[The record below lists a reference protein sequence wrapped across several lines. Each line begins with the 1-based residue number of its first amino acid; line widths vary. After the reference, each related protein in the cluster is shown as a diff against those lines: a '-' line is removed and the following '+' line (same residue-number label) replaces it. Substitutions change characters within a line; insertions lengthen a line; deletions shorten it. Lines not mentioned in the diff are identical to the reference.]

1 VEVFKEKMG
10 NVLKILSEAFSEG
23 IIVVNEDQHI
33 VASNRSANSMF
44 GYRSTELIDQPL
56 SILIPHKYQN
66 SHKNHVNS
74 FSNKSDHQQLGRGR
88 DFYGVKKNGGVFPVE
103 AGLNPFEMFGNKY
116 VIAQIVDINIRKTQE
131 KQIQDLNLKLEDKV
145 AERTIE
151 LNKTVLELKSEIHKR
166 KQAEKQIKES
176 LKRERELNELKTKFL
191 SLVSHEFK
199 TPLSVILT
207 SASLIGKYKTVDVQ
221 AKREKHINT
230 IINKVKYLNTI
241 LIDFLSIEKL
251 ESKKA
256 FYNIKKF
263 SLDKLITEVIYD
275 TNMILKDGQKINH
288 PLDLDGVTINSD
300 ERILELILF
309 NILNNAIKYSPKNTT
324 IDISTSFKNDKLIIT
339 IKDQGIGIPK
349 EEQKFIF
356 NRYFRAAN
364 ALLDQGTGIGL
375 NIAKNHLENLGGT
388 IYFESQESIGSS
400 FTVEIPLTTNFVK
413 S

>member
-1 VEVFKEKMG
+1 MEVFKEKMG
-10 NVLKILSEAFSEG
+10 DVLKVFSEAVSEG
-23 IIVVNEDQHI
+23 IIVVNKDQHI
-33 VASNRSANSMF
+33 VAANKSANAMF
-44 GYRSTELIDQPL
+44 GYKSTELIDQPL

-66 SHKNHVNS
+66 SHKNHVSS
-74 FSNKSDHQQLGRGR
+74 FSNKSDYRQMGR
-88 DFYGVKKNGGVFPVE
+88 DRDLYGVKKNGGLFPVE
-103 AGLNPFEMFGNKY
+103 AGLNPFEIFGDKY
-116 VIAQIVDINIRKTQE
+116 VMAQIIDVSIRKTQE
-131 KQIQDLNLKLEDKV
+131 KQIQDLNLKLEDKI

-151 LNKTVLELKSEIHKR
+151 LNKTVLELKSEIYKR

-207 SASLIGKYKTVDVQ
+207 SASLIGKYKTGDDQ
-221 AKREKHINT
+221 TKREKHINT

-251 ESKKA
+251 ESEKA
-256 FYNIKKF
+256 FYNIKNF

-275 TNMILKDGQKINH
+275 TNMILKDGQKINY
-288 PLDLDGVTINSD
+288 PRDLDGITLDSD

-309 NILNNAIKYSPKNTT
+309 NILNNAIKYSPENTS
-324 IDISTSFKNDKLIIT
+324 IDITTYFTNDKLIIT
-339 IKDQGIGIPK
+339 IKDHGIGIPK

-375 NIAKNHLENLGGT
+375 NIAKSHLENLGGT
-388 IYFESQESIGSS
+388 ICFESQEDIGSS
-400 FTVEIPLTTNFVK
+400 FTVEIPLATNFVK
-413 S
+413 L

>member
-88 DFYGVKKNGGVFPVE
+88 DLYGVKKNGGVFPVE

-207 SASLIGKYKTVDVQ
+207 SASLIGKYKTVDGQ

-256 FYNIKKF
+256 FYNKKKF
-263 SLDKLITEVIYD
+263 SLGKLITEVIYD

>member
-88 DFYGVKKNGGVFPVE
+88 DLYGVKKNGGVFPVE

>member
-1 VEVFKEKMG
+1 MEVFKEKMG

-256 FYNIKKF
+256 FYNKKKF
-263 SLDKLITEVIYD
+263 SLGKLITEVIYD

>member
-1 VEVFKEKMG
+1 MEVFKEKMG
-10 NVLKILSEAFSEG
+10 DVLKVFSEAVSEG
-23 IIVVNEDQHI
+23 IIVINKDQHI
-33 VASNRSANSMF
+33 VAANRSANEMF

-66 SHKNHVNS
+66 FHKNHVSS
-74 FSNKSDHQQLGRGR
+74 FSNKSDYRQMGR
-88 DFYGVKKNGGVFPVE
+88 DRGLYGVKKNGGLFPVE
-103 AGLNPFEMFGNKY
+103 AGLNPFEIFGNKY
-116 VIAQIVDINIRKTQE
+116 VMAQIIDISIRKTQE
-131 KQIQDLNLKLEDKV
+131 KQIQDLNLKLEDKI

-151 LNKTVLELKSEIHKR
+151 LNKTVLELKSEIYKR
-166 KQAEKQIKES
+166 KQAEKQIKKS

-207 SASLIGKYKTVDVQ
+207 SASLIGKYKTGDDQ
-221 AKREKHINT
+221 TKREKHINT
-230 IINKVKYLNTI
+230 IINKVKYLNII

-251 ESKKA
+251 ESEKA
-256 FYNIKKF
+256 FYNIKNF

-275 TNMILKDGQKINH
+275 TNMILKDGQKINY
-288 PLDLDGVTINSD
+288 PRDLDGVTLDSD

-309 NILNNAIKYSPKNTT
+309 NILNNAIKYSPENKS

-339 IKDQGIGIPK
+339 IKDHGIGIPK
-349 EEQKFIF
+349 GEQKFIF

-375 NIAKNHLENLGGT
+375 NIAKSHLENLGGT
-388 IYFESQESIGSS
+388 IYFESQEGIGSS